1 MEQKVQQELLL
12 WLLKQEPVP
21 GPEYRQVLPGS
32 PGAGIQPL
40 TSGGECR
47 ENLRLR
53 QVFSDVPARICAYQQ
68 LRPKE

>member
-1 MEQKVQQELLL
+1 MEQKVQQKLLL

-21 GPEYRQVLPGS
+21 GPEYRQVLPDS

-40 TSGGECR
+40 SSDGECR

-53 QVFSDVPARICAYQQ
+53 QAFSDVPARICAYQQ
-68 LRPKE
+68 LRPQE